1 MGGDVRL
8 FLGDCRDWLPEIPTA
23 SVDCVVCDPPYP
35 YIKREYGT
43 WTEAEWLD
51 LMRSVVAECRRIL
64 TPAGSAV
71 FILQPNS
78 ERVGKMR
85 LWLFDFVSWAG
96 REWNLVQDAWWWNIS
111 TLPVGGSNT
120 AGLLRPSLKMCVWLG
135 DPSCYRNQ
143 DDVLLEESASN
154 RRDRKAEDFADK
166 DDPSR
171 RRSATEGPRDNF
183 RRLRMRCVERGG
195 TTPFNVLPFGSDG
208 RWNGGTDGHPASTPL
223 RICEFWIR
231 YLCPSGGT
239 VCDPFLGSGTT
250 ALAALNLGRSF
261 VGGEQHEPYYRIAE
275 RRIAAARAAT
285 PLLMGMT

>member
-8 FLGDCRDWLPEIPTA
+8 FLGDCREWLPEIPTA

-35 YIKREYGT
+35 YIKREYGY
-43 WTEAEWLD
+43 WTEDEWWD
-51 LMRSVVAECRRIL
+51 LMMAVCREIRRIL
-64 TPAGSAV
+64 TPTGSAV

-78 ERVGKMR
+78 ERAGKMR
-85 LWLFDFVSWAG
+85 LWLWDFVSWAG
-96 REWNLVQDAWWWNIS
+96 RAWNLVQDVYWWNTS

-120 AGLLRPSLKMCVWLG
+120 KGLLRPSLKMCVWLG

-154 RRDRKAEDFADK
+154 RRDRKAENFADM
-166 DDPSR
+166 DAPSR
-171 RRSATEGPRDNF
+171 RRSATEGPRDNH

-195 TTPFNVLPFGSDG
+195 TTPFNVLPFGSSSPTS
-208 RWNGGTDGHPASTPL
+208 GGVYGHGAATPADL
-223 RICEFWIR
+223 CDWWIR
-231 YLCPSGGT
+231 YLCPPGGT

-261 VGGEQHEPYYRIAE
+261 VGGEQHEPYYRLVE

-285 PLLMGMT
+285 PLLMGTT